1 MIKEAIHK
9 VVDRIDLEEEEMIQV
24 MEEIMSGEAT
34 QAQIGSFITALR
46 MKGETIDEIV
56 GAAKVMRQMATKIPI
71 EGVTLDLDRDDINID
86 RETIIDTC
94 GTGGDGTLTFNIST
108 ATAFVVAGGGI
119 TVAKHGNRSVSSVC
133 GSADVLKELGVNIDA
148 TPEVVAKCIK
158 KIGIGFLFAPTFHG
172 AMKHAI
178 GPRREIGIRT
188 IFNILGPLTN
198 PANAKYQI
206 LGVYK
211 EELCETL
218 AHVLQRLG
226 TKRAMVVH
234 GMDGMDEITVTKD
247 TYVAELKNNQVKTY
261 YINPTHFNMPIYN
274 FSELKGGNATDN
286 ANIIKDILTGKEKG
300 AKRAVVVLNAGAAF
314 YVAGKVPTIKEGIEY
329 AESIIDSRKAMAK
342 LEKLIKMSNE

>member
-1 MIKEAIHK
+1 MIREAIHK

-71 EGVTLDLDRDDINID
+71 EGVALDLDRDDINID

-172 AMKHAI
+172 AMKYAI

-218 AHVLQRLG
+218 AYVLQRLG

-247 TYVAELKNNQVKTY
+247 TYVAELRNNQVKTY

-274 FSELKGGNATDN
+274 FSELRGGNAIDN
-286 ANIIKDILTGKEKG
+286 ADIIRDILTGKERG
-300 AKRAVVVLNAGAAF
+300 AKRAIVALNAGAAF
-314 YVAGKVPTIKEGIEY
+314 YVAGKATTIKEGIEY
-329 AESIIDSRKAMAK
+329 AESVIDSGKAMAK

>member
-1 MIKEAIHK
+1 MIREAIHK
-9 VVDRIDLEEEEMIQV
+9 VVDKIDLEEEEMMQV

-56 GAAKVMRQMATKIPI
+56 GAAKVMRQRATKIPI
-71 EGVTLDLDRDDINID
+71 EGVALDLDRDDINID

-133 GSADVLKELGVNIDA
+133 GSADVLKELGVNIEA
-148 TPEVVAKCIK
+148 TPETVAKCIR

-198 PANAKYQI
+198 PANAKYQV

-218 AHVLQRLG
+218 AYVLQRLG

-261 YINPTHFNMPIYN
+261 YINPTHFNMPIYS
-274 FSELKGGNATDN
+274 FSELRGGNATDN
-286 ANIIKDILTGKEKG
+286 ANIIKDILTGKERG
-300 AKRAVVVLNAGAAF
+300 AKRAIVVLNAGAAF
-314 YVAGKVPTIKEGIEY
+314 YVAGKATTIKEGIEY
-329 AESIIDSRKAMAK
+329 AQSVIDSGKAIAK

>member
-1 MIKEAIHK
+1 MIREAIHK

-172 AMKHAI
+172 AMKYAI

-218 AHVLQRLG
+218 AYVLQRLG

-247 TYVAELKNNQVKTY
+247 TYVAELRNNQVKTY

-274 FSELKGGNATDN
+274 FSELRGGNAIDN
-286 ANIIKDILTGKEKG
+286 ANIIRDILTGKERG
-300 AKRAVVVLNAGAAF
+300 AKRAIVALNAGAAF
-314 YVAGKVPTIKEGIEY
+314 YVAGKATTIKEGIEY
-329 AESIIDSRKAMAK
+329 AESVIDSGKAMTK

>member
-9 VVDRIDLEEEEMIQV
+9 VVDRIDLEEEEMIRV
-24 MEEIMSGEAT
+24 MEEIMTGEAT
-34 QAQIGSFITALR
+34 QAQIGAFITALR

-56 GAAKVMRQMATKIPI
+56 GAAKVMREMATKIPI

-148 TPEVVAKCIK
+148 SPEVVAKCIK

-172 AMKHAI
+172 AMKYAI

-218 AHVLQRLG
+218 AYVLQKLG

-247 TYVAELKNNQVKTY
+247 TFVAELKNNQVKTY
-261 YINPTHFNMPIYN
+261 YLNPTHFNMPIYN
-274 FSELKGGNATDN
+274 FSELRGGNAIDN
-286 ANIIKDILTGKEKG
+286 ANIIRDILSGKERG
-300 AKRAVVVLNAGAAF
+300 AKRAVVVLNAGCAF
-314 YVAGKVPTIKEGIEY
+314 YVAEKASTIKEGIEY
-329 AESIIDSRKAMAK
+329 AEKVIDSGKALEK

>member
-1 MIKEAIHK
+1 MIREAIHK
-9 VVDRIDLEEEEMIQV
+9 VVDRIDLEEEEMVQV
-24 MEEIMSGEAT
+24 MEEIMTGEAT

-314 YVAGKVPTIKEGIEY
+314 YVAGKVSTIKEGIEY
-329 AESIIDSRKAMAK
+329 AESIIDSGKAMAK

>member
-1 MIKEAIHK
+1 MIREAIHK
-9 VVDRIDLEEEEMIQV
+9 VVDRIDLDEEEMIAV
-24 MEEIMSGEAT
+24 MEEIMTGEAT

-46 MKGETIDEIV
+46 MKGETVDEIV
-56 GAAKVMRQMATKIPI
+56 GAAKVMRAKATKIPI
-71 EGVTLDLDRDDINID
+71 EGVALDIDRDDINID

-94 GTGGDGTLTFNIST
+94 GTGGDGTLTFNVST
-108 ATAFVVAGGGI
+108 ATAFVVSGGGI

-148 TPEVVAKCIK
+148 TPEIVAKCIK

-172 AMKHAI
+172 AMKYAI

-198 PANAKYQI
+198 PAGAKYQL
-206 LGVYK
+206 LGVYR
-211 EELCETL
+211 EDLCKTL
-218 AHVLQRLG
+218 ALVLQRLG

-247 TYVAELKNNQVKTY
+247 THVAELIDNNVKIY

-274 FSELKGGNATDN
+274 FNDLKGGNAEDN
-286 ANIIKDILTGKEKG
+286 ARIIKDILSGKEKG
-300 AKRAVVVLNAGAAF
+300 AKRDIICLNAGAAF
-314 YVAGKVPTIKEGIEY
+314 YIAGKTESIKEGILL
-329 AESIIDSRKAMAK
+329 AQQVIDSGKAFKK
-342 LEKLIKMSNE
+342 LEMLVQMSKG

>member
-1 MIKEAIHK
+1 MIREAIHK
-9 VVDRIDLEEEEMIQV
+9 VVDKIDLEEEEMMQV

-56 GAAKVMRQMATKIPI
+56 GAAKVMRQRATKIPI
-71 EGVTLDLDRDDINID
+71 EGVALDLDRDDINID

-148 TPEVVAKCIK
+148 TPETVAKCIR
-158 KIGIGFLFAPTFHG
+158 KICIGFLFAPTFHG

-198 PANAKYQI
+198 PANAKYQV

-218 AHVLQRLG
+218 AYVLQRLG

-261 YINPTHFNMPIYN
+261 YINPTHFNMPIYS
-274 FSELKGGNATDN
+274 FSELRGGNATDN
-286 ANIIKDILTGKEKG
+286 ANIIKDILTGKERG
-300 AKRAVVVLNAGAAF
+300 AKRAIVVLNAGAAF
-314 YVAGKVPTIKEGIEY
+314 YVAGKATTIKEGIEY
-329 AESIIDSRKAMAK
+329 AQSVIDSGKAIAK

>member
-1 MIKEAIHK
+1 MIREAIHK
-9 VVDRIDLEEEEMIQV
+9 VVDKIDLEEEEMAHV
-24 MEEIMSGEAT
+24 MEEIMTGEAT
-34 QAQIGSFITALR
+34 QAQIGAFITALR

-56 GAAKVMRQMATKIPI
+56 GAAKVMRKMATKIPI
-71 EGVTLDLDRDDINID
+71 DGVTIDLDRDDINID

-172 AMKHAI
+172 AMKFAI

-211 EELCETL
+211 EELCEKL
-218 AHVLQRLG
+218 AYVLQRLG
-226 TKRAMVVH
+226 TKRAMIVH

-247 TYVAELKNNQVKTY
+247 TYVAELKNNHIKTY

-286 ANIIKDILTGKEKG
+286 ANIIRNILLGKEKG
-300 AKRAVVVLNAGAAF
+300 AKRAVVVINAGAAF
-314 YVAGKVPTIKEGIEY
+314 YVAGKVSSIKDGIEY
-329 AESIIDSRKAMAK
+329 AETIIDTGKAMEK

>member
-1 MIKEAIHK
+1 MIREAIHK

-172 AMKHAI
+172 AMKYAI

-218 AHVLQRLG
+218 AYVLQRLG

-247 TYVAELKNNQVKTY
+247 TYVAELRNNQVKTY

-274 FSELKGGNATDN
+274 FSELRGGNAIDN
-286 ANIIKDILTGKEKG
+286 ANIIRDILTGKERG
-300 AKRAVVVLNAGAAF
+300 AKRAIVALNAGAAF
-314 YVAGKVPTIKEGIEY
+314 YVAGKATTIKEGIEY
-329 AESIIDSRKAMAK
+329 AESVIDSGKAMAK